1 MTQIDPL
8 MPIGMFSRASLVSIK
23 ALRSYHENGLLVPA
37 SIDAAT
43 GYRSYRVS
51 QLADAQIIRRL
62 RDLDMPLRDIA
73 EIMSARD
80 PEVTRKIIAGHQ
92 AAMVERLEQVGR
104 IVDELYAAAALPA
117 IATPVHIRQQPEGHA
132 LAITGEVIEGD
143 YATFLGDAFGR
154 LWGAL
159 IAEGLAM
166 VGPSA
171 AMYPAEVRGDRE
183 EVIAFLPIGEPVQ
196 LGRAA
201 AGAGI
206 TLAVLPE
213 VTAAV
218 MTHVGSFDTIGD
230 TYRQLGAWVATNAT
244 SLEAPIREHYVVSV
258 DEATGQLLPDDEL
271 RTEIVWPIVPGSA
284 SQ

>member
-80 PEVTRKIIAGHQ
+80 PEVTSKIIAGHQ

-132 LAITGEVIEGD
+132 LATTGEVIEGD

-183 EVIAFLPIGEPVQ
+183 EVIAFLPIGGPVQ

-201 AGAGI
+201 VGAGR
-206 TLAVLPE
+206 AVRR
-213 VTAAV
+213 
-218 MTHVGSFDTIGD
+218 HRRRRGG
-230 TYRQLGAWVATNAT
+230 LGQ
-244 SLEAPIREHYVVSV
+244 EPIRAPRALVAAWRAAAAS
-258 DEATGQLLPDDEL
+258 A
-271 RTEIVWPIVPGSA
+271 RTSA
-284 SQ
+284 IPASMAVTWAIRRCSSPT